1 LNPTVEWFLQLV
13 IRRWSCAPDREAG
26 AAASDVAQ
34 AAQAI
39 AKLCHGGPDGR
50 CAAPATAA
58 SENLPM
64 DVGVFIP
71 IGNNGWLISETSPR
85 YMPTFALNKEVV
97 RKAERYGF
105 DFALSMIK
113 LRGFGGKTQFW
124 EHNLESFTLMAG
136 LAAVTD
142 KIKIFATAA
151 TLTLPPAIVARM
163 ASTID
168 SIAPGRFGI
177 NLVTGWQK
185 AEYDQM
191 GLWPGDSHYKDR
203 YNYLA
208 EYATV
213 LRELLETGRSDFKG
227 RYFQMNDCL
236 VSPRPHDTKI
246 ICAGSSDE
254 GLAFTA
260 RYADYSFALG
270 MGTNTPTKF
279 ASVAHRLAAAK
290 AETGRDV
297 KAYIL
302 FMIIADATDEAAMAK
317 WQLYRDGRDHA
328 ALAWL
333 TDQAAPNAAAGA
345 TTNTAQLAAPE
356 SAVNLNMGTLV
367 GSYESIAAMMDEI
380 AEVPDTAGV
389 LLTFDDFVKGVEA
402 FGTRIQPLM
411 KSRAHIHAAA

>member
-1 LNPTVEWFLQLV
+1 ME
-13 IRRWSCAPDREAG
+13 I
-26 AAASDVAQ
+26 
-34 AAQAI
+34 
-39 AKLCHGGPDGR
+39 
-50 CAAPATAA
+50 
-58 SENLPM
+58 
-64 DVGVFIP
+64 GVFIP
-71 IGNNGWLISETSPR
+71 IGNNGWLISEAAPQ
-85 YMPTFALNKEVV
+85 YMPSFELNKTIVQ
-97 RKAERYGF
+97 KAEKYGF

-136 LAAVTD
+136 LAAVTQ

-151 TLTLPPAIVARM
+151 TLTIPPAIVARM

-191 GLWPGDSHYKDR
+191 GLWPGEGHYTDR

-213 LRELLETGRSDFKG
+213 LRELLETGVSDFKG
-227 RYFQMNDCL
+227 QYFQMTDCR
-236 VSPRPHDTKI
+236 VSPHPKDTKL
-246 ICAGSSDE
+246 ICAGSSNE

-260 RYADYSFALG
+260 QYADYSFALG
-270 MGTNTPTKF
+270 KGTNTPTAF
-279 ASVAHRLAAAK
+279 GGVNDRLKAAADK
-290 AETGRDV
+290 TGREV
-297 KAYIL
+297 ASYIL
-302 FMIIADATDEAAMAK
+302 FMIIADETDEAAMAK
-317 WQLYRDGRDHA
+317 WQAYRAGADQE

-333 TDQAAPNAAAGA
+333 TNQAAPNAAAGS

-367 GSYESIAAMMDEI
+367 GSYESVARMLDEVAAVEG
-380 AEVPDTAGV
+380 TAGV
-389 LLTFDDFVKGVEA
+389 LLVFDDFVQGVEN

-411 KSRAHIHAAA
+411 ASRARV

>member
-1 LNPTVEWFLQLV
+1 ME
-13 IRRWSCAPDREAG
+13 I
-26 AAASDVAQ
+26 
-34 AAQAI
+34 
-39 AKLCHGGPDGR
+39 
-50 CAAPATAA
+50 
-58 SENLPM
+58 
-64 DVGVFIP
+64 GVFIP
-71 IGNNGWLISETSPR
+71 IGNNGWLISEAAPQ
-85 YMPTFALNKEVV
+85 YMPSFALNKEIVQ
-97 RKAERYGF
+97 KAEKYGF

-136 LAAVTD
+136 LAAVTE

-151 TLTLPPAIVARM
+151 TLTIPPAIVARM

-191 GLWPGDSHYKDR
+191 GLWPGEGHYTDR

-213 LRELLETGRSDFKG
+213 LRELLETGVSDFKG
-227 RYFQMNDCL
+227 KYFQMTDCR
-236 VSPRPHDTKI
+236 VSPHPKDTKL
-246 ICAGSSDE
+246 ICAGSSNE

-260 RYADYSFALG
+260 QYADYSFALG
-270 MGTNTPTKF
+270 KGTNTPTAF
-279 ASVAHRLAAAK
+279 GGVNDRLKAAADK
-290 AETGRDV
+290 TGRDV
-297 KAYIL
+297 ASYIL
-302 FMIIADATDEAAMAK
+302 FMIIADETDEKAMAK
-317 WQLYRDGRDHA
+317 WQAYRAGADQE

-333 TDQAAPNAAAGA
+333 TNQAAPNAAAGS

-367 GSYESIAAMMDEI
+367 GSYESVARMLDEVAAVEG
-380 AEVPDTAGV
+380 TAGV
-389 LLTFDDFVKGVEA
+389 LLVFDDFVAGVEN

-411 KSRAHIHAAA
+411 ASRAGV

>member
-1 LNPTVEWFLQLV
+1 ME
-13 IRRWSCAPDREAG
+13 I
-26 AAASDVAQ
+26 
-34 AAQAI
+34 
-39 AKLCHGGPDGR
+39 
-50 CAAPATAA
+50 
-58 SENLPM
+58 
-64 DVGVFIP
+64 GVFIP
-71 IGNNGWLISETSPR
+71 IGNNGWLISEAAPQ
-85 YMPTFALNKEVV
+85 YMPSFELNKTIVQ
-97 RKAERYGF
+97 KAEKYGF

-136 LAAVTD
+136 LAAVTQ

-151 TLTLPPAIVARM
+151 TLTIPPAIVARM

-191 GLWPGDSHYKDR
+191 GLWPGEGHYTDR

-213 LRELLETGRSDFKG
+213 LRELLDTGVSNFKG
-227 RYFQMNDCL
+227 KYFQMEDCR
-236 VSPRPHDTKI
+236 VSPHPEDTKL
-246 ICAGSSDE
+246 ICAGSSNE

-260 RYADYSFALG
+260 QYADYSFALG
-270 MGTNTPTKF
+270 KGTNTPTAF
-279 ASVAHRLAAAK
+279 APVNERLAAARAK
-290 AETGRDV
+290 TGRNV
-297 KAYIL
+297 GSYIL
-302 FMIIADATDEAAMAK
+302 FMIIAAETDEAAMAK
-317 WQLYRDGRDHA
+317 WQAYRAGADQE

-333 TDQAAPNAAAGA
+333 TNQAAPNAAAGS

-367 GSYESIAAMMDEI
+367 GSYESVARMLDEVAAVEG
-380 AEVPDTAGV
+380 TAGV
-389 LLTFDDFVKGVEA
+389 LLVFDDFVQGVEN

-411 KSRAHIHAAA
+411 ASRARV

>member
-1 LNPTVEWFLQLV
+1 
-13 IRRWSCAPDREAG
+13 
-26 AAASDVAQ
+26 
-34 AAQAI
+34 
-39 AKLCHGGPDGR
+39 
-50 CAAPATAA
+50 
-58 SENLPM
+58 M
-64 DVGVFIP
+64 DIGVFIP
-71 IGNNGWLISETSPR
+71 IGNNGWLISETSPQ
-85 YMPTFALNKEVV
+85 YMPSFALNKEIVQ
-97 RKAERYGF
+97 KAEKYGF

-136 LAAVTD
+136 LAAVTT

-151 TLTLPPAIVARM
+151 TLTIPPAIVARM

-185 AEYDQM
+185 AEYSQM
-191 GLWPGDSHYKDR
+191 GLWPGEQHYKDR

-213 LRELLETGRSDFKG
+213 LKGLLETGRSDFKG
-227 RYFQMNDCL
+227 QYFQMDDCL
-236 VSPRPHDTKI
+236 VSPHPQETKI

-260 RYADYSFALG
+260 KYADYSFALG
-270 MGTNTPTKF
+270 MGANTPTKF
-279 ASVAHRLAAAK
+279 ASMAGRLTAAK
-290 AETGRDV
+290 AKTGRDV
-297 KAYIL
+297 KAYLL
-302 FMIIADATDEAAMAK
+302 FMIIADETDEAALAK
-317 WQLYRDGRDHA
+317 WQLYRDGKDDA
-328 ALAWL
+328 ALSWL
-333 TDQAAPNAAAGA
+333 TDQAAPNAAAGS

-367 GSYESIAAMMDEI
+367 GSYESVARMMDEI
-380 AEVPDTAGV
+380 ADVPDTAGV
-389 LLTFDDFVKGVEA
+389 LLTFDDFIKGVED

-411 KSRAHIHAAA
+411 RSRAHIKVDA